1 MEKIYRLIWF
11 FVLLTV
17 AATAAWAQNSGKLEY
32 NGCKMTYS
40 VSGGTIV
47 RQGDSHAGVQRTLTC
62 EVKTGNTITFTC
74 TGTGVNNRKCHF
86 KMVATTGKSEN
97 EGVVLESKKINEQT
111 VTYSYTIPRNA
122 RYVRLQATYDT
133 NSSRE
138 GRSKPLS
145 IAVNCSV
152 VEGASTTG
160 PVTVREEDDDPCGC
174 KGGLFSERSLKD
186 WSPKYNRYKDCNV
199 RFKDITG
206 DVAVR
211 PECEDDDSYVGAEFE
226 TVLHYCDRIKTED
239 DSEAILGL
247 ADKTS
252 LTMLSNTILRLPP
265 YEGEISNV
273 KMVMGIIWINMNKSM
288 FKGGEL
294 RLHGTQAVSGIR
306 GTIVAM
312 EETGKETKF
321 WLLAGK
327 VDVTSK
333 KTGKKVV
340 LQAGQMTITGKD
352 GQTKIQKFNI
362 EQAAKKFK
370 IPMDEIRNHYSDTG
384 STGNTSVLF
393 TADKLN
399 YKVLTATTV
408 EVTGELRGTYK
419 GSVKIPAQVKHQG
432 KTYQVVGIG
441 SNAFANQ
448 SQMTSI
454 TIPTSVRS
462 IAGDA
467 FANSGLTSV
476 TVPGDKVSIAANAFR
491 NCKKL
496 LTATVSGKNP
506 QCQGDA
512 FTGCSSMKELRIRD
526 IKESNYGK
534 TLPGTTA
541 VIKKL
546 Q

>member
-11 FVLLTV
+11 FVLLTTTTV
-17 AATAAWAQNSGKLEY
+17 AWAQNSGKLEY

-97 EGVVLESKKINEQT
+97 EGIVLESKKINEQT
-111 VTYSYTIPRNA
+111 VTYSYTIPRDA

-145 IAVNCSV
+145 IAVNCSI
-152 VEGASTTG
+152 VEGTSTAG
-160 PVTVREEDDDPCGC
+160 PVAVREEDPCDCRDGWFD
-174 KGGLFSERSLKD
+174 GGSLKD
-186 WSPKYNRYKDCNV
+186 WSPKYSMYKDCGI

-206 DVAVR
+206 DVSVR
-211 PECEDDDSYVGAEFE
+211 HCDEDDDSYESAEFD
-226 TVLHYCDRIKTED
+226 TILHYCDRVKTEVE
-239 DSEAILGL
+239 SEAVLGL
-247 ADKTS
+247 ADKTAFYLKEKS
-252 LTMLSNTILRLPP
+252 VLIMPP
-265 YEGEISNV
+265 YEGDISYV
-273 KMVMGIIWINMNKSM
+273 KMLAGVIWLNMKRPWN
-288 FKGGEL
+288 GQEL
-294 RLHGTQAVSGIR
+294 RLEGTQAVLGIR

-340 LQAGQMTITGKD
+340 LEAGQMTITGKD

-362 EQAAKKFK
+362 EQAAKRFK

-491 NCKKL
+491 NCTKL

-541 VIKKL
+541 VIKKI